1 MATLLPAPFILS
13 RAFRSIGDKLLPYIH
28 IGRFFDLPTFGLFM
42 CLAFVAAYFALDAE
56 IKRRKLSLDTYSVV
70 AYVALAGILGAK
82 LWHIMDT
89 PADRPTLDL
98 LFSWQVF
105 GWFRG
110 GFAWFGGFVAGI
122 ATLLLIARRHRV
134 NLLAMLDLSSSAAAI
149 GYAVGRI
156 GCLVSGDG
164 DYGIPTNLPWGMA
177 FPNGLAPTT
186 QACVNWKDAAHPL
199 GWPADCAVHPTP
211 IYEFLA
217 GVLIFWYIWRRGSR
231 ALRTPLGPGVIV
243 GEFLILSGLER
254 FLVEFIRINP
264 RVIFIPIAP
273 HAALGMSNAQFTA
286 LLSIVA
292 GIIIL
297 LFARWRF
304 RRVAPV
310 HKVLDHVTQ
319 HGSEVKPEYHRATP
333 ECPHP
338 ERWRMFDTMT
348 AEVEV
353 LEFLRCLVTT
363 VKPNIIVETG
373 TFLGVSTVYMAE
385 GLKQN
390 GFGKIITC
398 EPDPEV
404 FAKAK
409 EKIAASGLS
418 KWVDSRQQ
426 SSLEIKVSGTIDMLF
441 CDSVVELR
449 EQEVRHFLPQVNPT
463 GLVLMHD
470 ASSHLK
476 TVRDAALKLEQEQL
490 ISVVLLPTPRGLV
503 IAQKREGRK

>member
-1 MATLLPAPFILS
+1 
-13 RAFRSIGDKLLPYIH
+13 
-28 IGRFFDLPTFGLFM
+28 M

-56 IKRRKLSLDTYSVV
+56 IKRRKLTLDTYSIV

-98 LFSWQVF
+98 LLSWQVIA
-105 GWFRG
+105 WFRG

-122 ATLLLIARRHRV
+122 ATLLLIARHNRI
-134 NLLAMLDLSSSAAAI
+134 NLLSMLDLCSSAAAI

-164 DYGIPTNLPWGMA
+164 DYGIPTSLPWGMA
-177 FPNGLAPTT
+177 FPNGLVPTT
-186 QACVNWKDAAHPL
+186 QR
-199 GWPADCAVHPTP
+199 VHPTP
-211 IYEFLA
+211 LYEFLA
-217 GVLIFWYIWRRGSR
+217 GVVIFVYIWRRGTRS
-231 ALRTPLGPGVIV
+231 LRTPLAAGVIV
-243 GEFLILSGLER
+243 GEFLILSGVER

-264 RVIFIPIAP
+264 RVIF
-273 HAALGMSNAQFTA
+273 GMSNAQFTA
-286 LLSIVA
+286 LLSVVA

-304 RRVAPV
+304 RRLDPV

-319 HGSEVKPEYHRATP
+319 HGNEVKPEYHRATP

-363 VKPNIIVETG
+363 VKPSLIVETG

-398 EPDPEV
+398 EPDPAV

-409 EKIAASGLS
+409 QKIDASGLS
-418 KWVDSRQQ
+418 RWVDSRQQ
-426 SSLEIKVSGTIDMLF
+426 SSLEIKVSGAIDMLF

-503 IAQKREGRK
+503 LAQKREGRK

>member
-1 MATLLPAPFILS
+1 
-13 RAFRSIGDKLLPYIH
+13 
-28 IGRFFDLPTFGLFM
+28 M

-56 IKRRKLSLDTYSVV
+56 IKRRKLTLDTYSVV

-98 LFSWQVF
+98 LFSWQVL

-122 ATLLLIARRHRV
+122 ATLLLIARSNRV
-134 NLLAMLDLSSSAAAI
+134 NWLSMLDLSSSAAAI

-177 FPNGLAPTT
+177 FPHGLVPTT
-186 QACVNWKDAAHPL
+186 QR
-199 GWPADCAVHPTP
+199 VHPTP

-217 GVLIFWYIWRRGSR
+217 GALIFWYIWRRGTR
-231 ALRTPLGPGVIV
+231 ALRTPLAPGVIV
-243 GEFLILSGLER
+243 GEFLILSGIER

-264 RVIFIPIAP
+264 RVI
-273 HAALGMSNAQFTA
+273 LGMSNAQFTA
-286 LLSIVA
+286 LLSVVA

-297 LFARWRF
+297 LLARWRF
-304 RRVAPV
+304 RRVDPV
-310 HKVLDHVTQ
+310 HKVLDHVAQ

-363 VKPNIIVETG
+363 VKPNVILETG
-373 TFLGVSTVYMAE
+373 TFMGVSTVYMAE

-409 EKIAASGLS
+409 QKIATSGLS
-418 KWVDSRQQ
+418 KWVDARQQ

-503 IAQKREGRK
+503 LAQKREGRK